1 MDKRTLSLFAA
12 LLLPALLLLLPVSGQ
27 TSDLPSAA
35 DAAACDPAPRSLSD
49 CEPMTADSLK
59 RIDTVDSDLVALRRT
74 ADGDEEVLEVAGFGL
89 TLSPLSEEKMK
100 DRSTR
105 VKTPRFNMV
114 ALYKTEVGFNI
125 PTGTDYG
132 GYPAGEAGFFDLRGG
147 KSFHFSTTL
156 VGLNCEIGRQRKFS
170 ITTGLSYAVDNYRLS
185 DNSITLA
192 YSDGKVIPQRLDGK
206 ADKSK
211 LRTTSLGIPLHL
223 TYHPVRHLTVS
234 LSGYFDFTM
243 GANSIYKSPK
253 KKSSLSG
260 VNDFRF
266 GVGASVSYYTVGIY
280 LRYGVTPL
288 FKSSVGPKVYP
299 LSIGLCIGL

>member
-74 ADGDEEVLEVAGFGL
+74 ADGDEVVLEVAGFGL

-125 PTGTDYG
+125 LPGRPDSSTCGAASRST
-132 GYPAGEAGFFDLRGG
+132 FLR
-147 KSFHFSTTL
+147 
-156 VGLNCEIGRQRKFS
+156 
-170 ITTGLSYAVDNYRLS
+170 RLS
-185 DNSITLA
+185 
-192 YSDGKVIPQRLDGK
+192 G
-206 ADKSK
+206 
-211 LRTTSLGIPLHL
+211 
-223 TYHPVRHLTVS
+223 
-234 LSGYFDFTM
+234 
-243 GANSIYKSPK
+243 
-253 KKSSLSG
+253 
-260 VNDFRF
+260 
-266 GVGASVSYYTVGIY
+266 
-280 LRYGVTPL
+280 
-288 FKSSVGPKVYP
+288 
-299 LSIGLCIGL
+299 